1 MALTIYKS
9 SAGSGKTFTL
19 VKEYLRLVLL
29 NPQDFSRIL
38 AITFTNK
45 ATEEMKHR
53 ILEALL
59 QLGQGEK
66 SDYLALLATDLPQFN
81 EQKIRAQAEKAYD
94 LIIHNYS
101 RFEVVTID
109 SFFSKVLK
117 SFARELNLP
126 LTYEVEMNTKM
137 ALKASIEE
145 LYRDIESHPEIKQWL
160 TKFSFHQLEEDKSW
174 NVDKNIQQLGENLFK
189 ELFEKGLEGDSL
201 AMNDLYEL
209 LNQLKKQKANYE
221 NTFIRLGRKALSL
234 IDQHEVALADFS
246 GGAMR
251 SVANTFQKWTQK
263 NFELT
268 NTFVSTTRG
277 EKSWYA
283 QKSPKKDAIQGVLDA
298 GLLDTAQE
306 ALAFYESNEPEYLDA
321 KALLK
326 NMYGYGL
333 LEHLHGEL
341 KKYRDKHNVMLISDT
356 NSILRKVLNQAD
368 APIIFEKIGSH
379 YKHLM
384 IDEFQDTSDFQW
396 QNLLPLVEN
405 SLAEGNEVLIVGDV
419 KQSIYRFRG
428 GNLNLLLRQIQE
440 DLAVYYTPETERI
453 LADNYRSLQQIVD
466 FNNKLF
472 EKLPSAMAQHESVM
486 DATFFEQAYKGHT
499 QTIKKGEGGY
509 VSVGFYENEE
519 YQENIVRDL
528 VVAMKTNKDLD
539 YVYSDMLILVN
550 QKKHVLPITQG
561 LLEADI
567 PFVSDESLKLKSN
580 LPVQFVLLLLRYLDR
595 NADEVLVLELIVQ
608 FQRLQANNLLQ
619 AAYTD
624 KNSRMTLKDA
634 GFPAA
639 FIDKQHELKQQALF
653 DLVCEL
659 LLIFQLEEEADLY
672 LQQFLDIV
680 LEQSQKGKNSIASF
694 LEWWES
700 EGSDKNVSIASNDGA
715 VQILTI
721 HKSKGLEAPLVF
733 IPFADWSI
741 QPSGN
746 SEFWTTQLPERFK
759 KLRFYPLT
767 FSKNVLI
774 NSSFEDAF
782 YQESAENAMDT
793 LNKTYVAFTRPKH
806 KLFVFSKAFDQNTS
820 KSIQHLLRPIVE
832 QMGGKEVAHS
842 DHVSFTFGEDHP
854 KPTETDVEDKEMEV
868 KDKEMEKNSV
878 LKVYPKVSFLNQLH
892 IRNDSNRFFM
902 LQETS
907 QAKAIILGNQ
917 IHDVLSGVVIQED
930 VPMVLQQRIQ
940 SGEMS
945 KLTAQKVQERIHRL
959 FEQPEMLQWFSGG
972 YEVFNERIL
981 WHEGSKHK
989 PDRLMFKDKEA
1000 VVIDY
1005 KKDKEDEAHKR
1016 QVQRYMR
1023 ALKALG
1029 YTNIRGYLIYVE
1041 HAMLKEVNYA

>member
-1 MALTIYKS
+1 MALTVYKS

-19 VKEYLRLVLL
+19 VKEYLRLVIA

-45 ATEEMKHR
+45 ATEEMKQR

-66 SDYLALLATDLPQFN
+66 SDYLPLLATDLPQFD
-81 EQKIRAQAEKAYD
+81 EQKIRSQAEAAYD

-126 LTYEVEMNTKM
+126 LSYEVEMNTKL
-137 ALKASIEE
+137 ALQASIEE
-145 LYRDIESHPEIKQWL
+145 LYREIESKPEIKQWL
-160 TKFSFHQLEEDKSW
+160 TQFSIHQLEEDKSW
-174 NVDKNIQQLGENLFK
+174 NVDRNIQQLGENLFK

-201 AMNDLYEL
+201 AMKDLYEL
-209 LNQLKKQKANYE
+209 LTRLKKQKASYE
-221 NTFIRLGRKALSL
+221 NALIRLGRKALAL
-234 IDQHEVALADFS
+234 IDQHGLALADFS
-246 GGAMR
+246 YGESSA
-251 SVANTFQKWTQK
+251 AATFRKFIQRDFKILPRFIKTVTGEQNWYTK
-263 NFELT
+263 T
-268 NTFVSTTRG
+268 ST
-277 EKSWYA
+277 
-283 QKSPKKDAIQGVLDA
+283 KKAEIQGVLDA
-298 GLLDTAQE
+298 GLTDIAQE
-306 ALAFYESNEPEYLDA
+306 ALAFHADNEREYLDA

-405 SLAEGNEVLIVGDV
+405 SLAEGNDVLIVGDV

-440 DLAVYYTPETERI
+440 DLSVYYTAETERV
-453 LADNYRSLQQIVD
+453 LADNYRSLSQIVH
-466 FNNKLF
+466 FNNALF
-472 EKLPSAMAQHESVM
+472 SKLPMAMAQHESVM

-499 QTIKKGEGGY
+499 QTVKKGEGGH
-509 VSVGFYENEE
+509 VSVGFYDNEE

-528 VVAMKTNKDLD
+528 VATMQANKALGYD
-539 YVYSDMLILVN
+539 YSDMLVLVN
-550 QKKHVLPITQG
+550 QKKHILPITQG
-561 LLEADI
+561 LLEAHI

-580 LPVQFVLLLLRYLDR
+580 LPVQFILLLLRYLDSY
-595 NADEVLVLELIVQ
+595 ADEVLVLELIVQ
-608 FQRLQANNLLQ
+608 FHRLQANHSLQ

-624 KNSRMTLKDA
+624 KNSRLDLKDA
-634 GFPAA
+634 GFPTA

-659 LLIFQLEEEADLY
+659 LLIFQLEEQADLY

-733 IPFADWSI
+733 VPFADWSI

-746 SEFWTTQLPERFK
+746 SEFWTTQLPAEFQN
-759 KLRFYPLT
+759 LRFYPLT
-767 FSKNVLI
+767 FSKKTLI
-774 NSSFEDAF
+774 SSSFEDAF

-806 KLFVFSKAFDQNTS
+806 KLFVFSKVFDKNTS
-820 KSIQHLLRPIVE
+820 NSIHHLLRPIVE
-832 QMGGKEVAHS
+832 EMAGKEVDYA
-842 DHVSFTFGEDHP
+842 DHVTFTWGEDHP
-854 KPTETDVEDKEMEV
+854 KPTETSLVDEV
-868 KDKEMEKNSV
+868 KEKSSI

-892 IRNDSNRFFM
+892 IRNDSDRFFM
-902 LQETS
+902 LQATP
-907 QAKAIILGNQ
+907 QAKDISLGNQ
-917 IHDVLSGVVIQED
+917 VHDVLSGVHIKEDLPDVIQ
-930 VPMVLQQRIQ
+930 QRLQ
-940 SGEMS
+940 SGE
-945 KLTAQKVQERIHRL
+945 LTPEGAQQVEQNIARL
-959 FEQPEMLQWFSGG
+959 FEKPEMAQWFSGG
-972 YEVFNERIL
+972 YEVFNERVI
-981 WHEGSKHK
+981 WYEGRKHQ
-989 PDRLMFKDKEA
+989 PDRLMFKADEA

-1005 KKDKEDEAHKR
+1005 KKDKLSEAHDQ
-1016 QVQRYMR
+1016 QVQRYMQ

-1029 YTNIRGYLIYVE
+1029 YDKIRGYLIYVE
-1041 HAMLKEVNYA
+1041 PAILKEVSYA